1 MFAGF
6 IELAYSSVFV
16 MLVGLLAFVSVFL
29 MSLAFVFDESR
40 ISLMSLVFVFEC
52 RISVV
57 FVMSVVFV
65 FL

>member
-52 RISVV
+52 RLV
-57 FVMSVVFV
+57 
-65 FL
+65 

>member
-52 RISVV
+52 RISVD
-57 FVMSVVFV
+57 FVMSVVFCI
-65 FL
+65 

>member
-57 FVMSVVFV
+57 FVMSVVFCI
-65 FL
+65 